1 MSMKGCTSAR
11 LGGLA
16 VMLGVAITA
25 IAASGCDTGGL
36 LLAEKT
42 SVDPPKVAGPSVN
55 ELVSSG
61 NYAKN
66 GQYKL
71 FFTVGQS
78 TPNQGVSTSADQR
91 VNGGLVGAANSN

>member
-1 MSMKGCTSAR
+1 MIDRTCAQLAR
-11 LGGLA
+11 LA
-16 VMLGVAITA
+16 IVLGVGIMAI
-25 IAASGCDTGGL
+25 GCDTGGL
-36 LLAEKT
+36 LVAEKT
-42 SVDPPKVAGPSVN
+42 SVDPPRVEGPSAT

-66 GQYKL
+66 GKYKL

>member
-1 MSMKGCTSAR
+1 MINRTCAHLAR
-11 LGGLA
+11 LA
-16 VMLGVAITA
+16 VVIGAAIVGV
-25 IAASGCDTGGL
+25 GCNTGGL

-42 SVDPPKVAGPSVN
+42 SVDPPRVEGPSAT

-61 NYAKN
+61 TYAKN
-66 GQYKL
+66 GKYKV

-78 TPNQGVSTSADQR
+78 TPNQGVSTSTDQR

>member
-1 MSMKGCTSAR
+1 MTDRTSER
-11 LGGLA
+11 LAQLA
-16 VMLGVAITA
+16 VVVGVAITA
-25 IAASGCDTGGL
+25 IAASGCNTGGL

-42 SVDPPKVAGPSVN
+42 SIDPNQPKPEGPSVS

-66 GQYKL
+66 GKYKL

-91 VNGGLVGAANSN
+91 VNGGLVGAVNSN

>member
-1 MSMKGCTSAR
+1 MIDRTCAR
-11 LGGLA
+11 LARLA
-16 VMLGVAITA
+16 LVFGAAIVG
-25 IAASGCDTGGL
+25 IGCDTGGL

-42 SVDPPKVAGPSVN
+42 SVDPPKVVGPSVN

-66 GQYKL
+66 GKYKL

-78 TPNQGVSTSADQR
+78 TPNQGVSQSDGQR

>member
-1 MSMKGCTSAR
+1 MIDRTCAR
-11 LGGLA
+11 LGRITIVLGL
-16 VMLGVAITA
+16 A
-25 IAASGCDTGGL
+25 IAAITVSGCDTGGL

-42 SVDPPKVAGPSVN
+42 SIDPVQPAPVGPPAT

-78 TPNQGVSTSADQR
+78 TPNQGVSTSTDLR
-91 VNGGLVGAANSN
+91 VNGGLVGAVNSN

>member
-1 MSMKGCTSAR
+1 MIDRTCAR
-11 LGGLA
+11 LARLA
-16 VMLGVAITA
+16 FILGAAIVG
-25 IAASGCDTGGL
+25 IGCNTGGL
-36 LLAEKT
+36 LVAEKSST
-42 SVDPPKVAGPSVN
+42 DPPKVEGPSVN

-66 GQYKL
+66 GKYKV

-78 TPNQGVSTSADQR
+78 TPNQGVSQSDGQR